1 MRHTQIA
8 RNVLRASG
16 VICFGDA
23 LYTNKYPTCRTVK
36 AYVRDQNGPGAVE
49 TIMQG
54 LDDAGVQAYN
64 VKFIPGTLHYGGRSA
79 IGSMIVRLP
88 L

>member
-8 RNVLRASG
+8 RNVLRAAG
-16 VICFGDA
+16 AVEHNM
-23 LYTNKYPTCRTVK
+23 LYTNKYATCRTVK
-36 AYVRDQNGPGAVE
+36 SYVYDHAGPALVE
-49 TIMQG
+49 KVMQG

-64 VKFIPGTLHYGGRSA
+64 VKFIPSTLVYSGSSKV
-79 IGSMIVRLP
+79 GSMIVRLP

>member
-8 RNVLRASG
+8 RNVLRAVG
-16 VICFGDA
+16 ALRFNY
-23 LYTNKYPTCRTVK
+23 LYTNKYKHCRTVK
-36 AYVRDQNGPGAVE
+36 SYVSDKDGPALVE
-49 TIMQG
+49 KVMQG

-64 VKFIPGTLHYGGRSA
+64 VKFIPGTMRYGGRSA